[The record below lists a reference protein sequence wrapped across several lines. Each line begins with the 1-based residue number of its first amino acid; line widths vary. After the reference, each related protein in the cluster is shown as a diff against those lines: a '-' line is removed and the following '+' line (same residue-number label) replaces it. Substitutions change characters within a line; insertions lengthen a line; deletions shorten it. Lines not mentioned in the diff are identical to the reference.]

1 MNDEDRARP
10 RRHARRTPSLR
21 ALSLPAL
28 GLSALS
34 LPALVHVIALAL
46 AVLLAPTAGAEESK
60 SKAEPAPIEG
70 VLKLLPEDAVTR
82 HSIEARGGTLRYTAK
97 AGTLPLRGQKGEQR
111 AAIFYTAYTLDDAD
125 AAERPLTFVFNGGP
139 GAASAYLHIGLAG
152 PRIVSFGPDG
162 RDGAAARMV
171 DNPDTWLAFT
181 DLVMIDPVGTGWSRA
196 PDPEDARAF
205 WSIDRD
211 AESLAKAIALYALR
225 NGRTGSRM
233 FILGESYGGFRAVKV
248 ARAMQNQQGLI
259 PAGLV
264 LVSPLIES
272 SLLWGGQ
279 QFALGA
285 ALGFPSLVA
294 SELERTGTYTPEA
307 MAEAER
313 FAITDYLTTLAGP
326 PPTGDAAKAFYG
338 TVARMTGLPL
348 ETVERT
354 RGRVSSAFMEQARA
368 RGEIAS
374 LYDGA
379 FTAPNPFPESLSGRR
394 EADPVLDGFS
404 RALSGAFAGYAR
416 RELNYTTDLTYS
428 LLNNEVTRRWE
439 WGDVR
444 RPPGVSD
451 DLRILLSLNPSL
463 GVFTVHGR
471 SDLVTPYGVSRY
483 LLDRLAPAAARDR
496 VRFVTYRGGH
506 MFYFDAGQRRAF
518 SDDAR
523 AFYGRVTGD

>member
-1 MNDEDRARP
+1 MNAVAGASTVRRP
-10 RRHARRTPSLR
+10 GIRRFHIAATAHLMGAVLT
-21 ALSLPAL
+21 ALLMLAP
-28 GLSALS
+28 
-34 LPALVHVIALAL
+34 LAL
-46 AVLLAPTAGAEESK
+46 AKENPAKDDKNPIPPGES
-60 SKAEPAPIEG
+60 I
-70 VLKLLPEDAVTR
+70 LRLLPEDSVTR
-82 HSIEARGGTLRYTAK
+82 HSVETRNGTLNYTTT

-111 AAIFYTAYTLDDAD
+111 AAVFYTAYTLDDAD
-125 AAERPLTFVFNGGP
+125 AAKRPLTFVFNGGP

-152 PRIVSFGPDG
+152 PRIVSFGRSG
-162 RDGAAARMV
+162 RDGAAATVV

-196 PDPEDARAF
+196 SSAEDARAF
-205 WSIDRD
+205 WSIDKD
-211 AESLAKAIALYALR
+211 AESLAKVIALYTAR
-225 NGRTGSRM
+225 NGRSGAPK
-233 FILGESYGGFRAVKV
+233 FILGESYGGFRAVKI
-248 ARAMQNQQGLI
+248 ARALQNEHGI
-259 PAGLV
+259 VPSGLV

-294 SELERTGTYTPEA
+294 SHLERTGTATPEE

-313 FAITDYLTTLAGP
+313 FALTDYLAALAGRP
-326 PPTGDAAKAFYG
+326 PSGEKAKALYD
-338 TVARMTGLPL
+338 TIARMTGIPF

-354 RGRVSSAFMEQARA
+354 RGLGSQAFMEQARA

-379 FTAPNPFPESLSGRR
+379 FTSPNPFPESLSGRR
-394 EADPVLDGFS
+394 EPDPVLDGFS
-404 RALSGAFAGYAR
+404 RALSGAFSGYAR
-416 RELNYTTDLTYS
+416 SELNYKTDLTYL

-444 RPPGVSD
+444 RPPGVSG

-463 GVFTVHGR
+463 QVWTVHGR

-483 LLDRLAPAAARDR
+483 LLDRLAPATDR
-496 VRFVTYRGGH
+496 IGFTTYRGGH
-506 MFYFDAGQRRAF
+506 MFYFEAEQRRMFA
-518 SDDAR
+518 DDAR
-523 AFYGRVTGD
+523 AFYSRVTTD